1 MQIHLNGNDITNR
14 EQLHD
19 ALSEALELPE
29 WYGRSLDALYDCLT
43 DLSVPT
49 TIHVENWP
57 EEDYM
62 QRALAVLRDAA
73 EDKDKLGGLPARALG
88 LRRRRTS
95 CFRCAWRTDPA
106 CAGCTTGRP
115 ESADRLR
122 SAGPRTPDCGN
133 PGCCPECRSTPC
145 PA

>member
-62 QRALAVLRDAA
+62 QRALACC
-73 EDKDKLGGLPARALG
+73 GTQ
-88 LRRRRTS
+88 RRRTS